1 MKKAQHER
9 SGRREFSGYPKRATA
24 HEIKGR
30 AISSEALL
38 VAAILLSAALLLVTF
53 LAPAAKRVS
62 VPDEGN
68 GSFSKH
74 AATAAWGADRP
85 PALGSFYRGPA

>member
-1 MKKAQHER
+1 MKAHDER
-9 SGRREFSGYPKRATA
+9 PRRRGISGYPPRTTPS
-24 HEIKGR
+24 EVKGR

-53 LAPAAKRVS
+53 LAPAAKRAF
-62 VPDEGN
+62 VPDEGS

-74 AATAAWGADRP
+74 KATAAWGAHRTP
-85 PALGSFYRGPA
+85 GLGVRL